1 MNDLGLLF
9 SLFSLGFF
17 GGFTHCIGMCGPFV
31 LTQASNRLEHIPID
45 DFSHFKKLQNLALIP
60 YHLGRITTY
69 AIIGVFCSLLTQN
82 LDHFT
87 GFRIISAILLIIAA
101 FIFINLFFEGKIF
114 KKIKLPSIFKHK
126 IRLPFNSK
134 ILKIPLSFLFA
145 NPRGFKGYALGII
158 LGFLP
163 CGLLYAAFA
172 IIATISNPVIAAIG
186 MIIFGISTFPSLFL
200 TACGGQI
207 FSKIPEFKLI
217 TKIVIIINITILI
230 LMAFKLVS

>member
-1 MNDLGLLF
+1 MNDLPLLF

-31 LTQASNRLEHIPID
+31 LTQASNRLENIPIEN
-45 DFSHFKKLQNLALIP
+45 FSHFKKLQNLALIP

-69 AIIGVFCSLLTQN
+69 SIIGIFCSILTTN
-82 LDHFT
+82 LDDFA
-87 GFRIISAILLIIAA
+87 GFRMISAILLIIAA
-101 FIFINLFFEGKIF
+101 FIFIHLFFEGKVF
-114 KKIKLPSIFKHK
+114 NKIKIPSVLRNK

-134 ILKIPLSFLFA
+134 ILKKALSFLFA
-145 NPRGFKGYALGII
+145 NPRGLKGYTLGLI

-172 IIATISNPVIAAIG
+172 IIATISNPAIAAIG
-186 MIIFGISTFPSLFL
+186 MIIFGISTFPSLFF
-200 TACGGQI
+200 TAFGGQI

-217 TKIVIIINITILI
+217 TKIVILINITILI
-230 LMAFKLVS
+230 LMAFKLAF

>member
-1 MNDLGLLF
+1 MNDLTLLF

-31 LTQASNRLEHIPID
+31 LTQASKRLEHIPID
-45 DFSHFKKLQNLALIP
+45 DFSNFKKLQNLALLP

-69 AIIGVFCSLLTQN
+69 SIIGVFCSLLTSN
-82 LDHFT
+82 LDNFS

-101 FIFINLFFEGKIF
+101 FIFINLFFEGTIF
-114 KKIKLPSIFKHK
+114 KQVKMPSILQNK

-134 ILKIPLSFLFA
+134 ILKKGLDFLFA
-145 NPRGFKGYALGII
+145 NPRGLKGYALGII

-172 IIATISNPVIAAIG
+172 MIATIPNPAIAAIG

-200 TACGGQI
+200 TALGGQV

-217 TKIVIIINITILI
+217 TKIVILINITILI
-230 LMAFKLVS
+230 LMAFKLAS